1 MDYEEI
7 IEVLEKVQGELQ
19 RKEMDNAYLK
29 NKNLVSVNKVS
40 ELKKSLYESERRKKK
55 IKSVDS
61 LYPSSDYEQGYDHD
75 LTVQV
80 RVRI

>member
-1 MDYEEI
+1 MWKMDYEEI

-55 IKSVDS
+55 K
-61 LYPSSDYEQGYDHD
+61 
-75 LTVQV
+75 
-80 RVRI
+80 